1 MTDRIVTSPSQV
13 PSRPRVPRATT
24 ASGARVP
31 TAPWTVFEPRDDGL
45 AGRSDVLAVEEPLE
59 VRLKWREGLTETTHA
74 PSTLSMTMRTPG
86 HDVELVAGMLLAEGL
101 IRSRDE
107 VRRIVYCLDA
117 TSDQAQRFN
126 VVTAELVGPPRRTVL
141 ERRVVTS
148 SSCGVCGS
156 ASIDAARLEDHPP
169 LGSGPAVGVEMLCR
183 FPELLAAG
191 QRGFAATGGLHGA
204 ALVDAAGDVLVLRED
219 VGRHNAV
226 DKVVGWALLAGR
238 VPLPDAVLVVS
249 GRVSFEIVQKA
260 LQAGIPFVAAVS
272 AATSLAARLAQE
284 VGMTLVG
291 FLRGGRMTIYAGP
304 ERIASGHRDDGPAH
318 APQAHDTEIHGGSA
332 GCEEAAP

>member
-1 MTDRIVTSPSQV
+1 MTDRAVMPPTGRPAEGLPAGLRSPGV
-13 PSRPRVPRATT
+13 RAV
-24 ASGARVP
+24 AGARVP
-31 TAPWTVFEPRDDGL
+31 TAPWTVFEPRGAGL

-59 VRLKWREGLTETTHA
+59 VRLSSRDGLSPPRA
-74 PSTLSMTMRTPG
+74 PATLSVTMRTPG

-101 IRSRDE
+101 IGSRE
-107 VRRIVYCLDA
+107 EINRIVYCLDA
-117 TSDQAQRFN
+117 SPDDAQRFN
-126 VVTAELVGPPRRTVL
+126 VVTAELTGAPRRTVL

-148 SSCGVCGS
+148 SSCGVCGA
-156 ASIDAARLEDHPP
+156 ASIDAARLGEHPRI
-169 LGSGPAVGVEMLCR
+169 GSGPVVDVEMLAR
-183 FPELLAAG
+183 FPALLAAG

-204 ALVDAAGDVLVLRED
+204 ALVDASGAVLVLRED

-238 VPLPDAVLVVS
+238 VPLSGAVLVVS

-272 AATSLAARLAQE
+272 AATSLAARLAEE

-291 FLRGGRMTIYAGP
+291 FLRGARMTVYAGR
-304 ERIASGHRDDGPAH
+304 ERI
-318 APQAHDTEIHGGSA
+318 TTA
-332 GCEEAAP
+332 GAADRVAEP